1 MRRPAP
7 ARLFGLILLCGTACA
22 PLALAGDRIGS
33 IEIKGRPH
41 NQPPAMA
48 ILGSKH
54 AATPRDYV

>member
-7 ARLFGLILLCGTACA
+7 ARLFGLILLCGTAFA

-41 NQPPAMA
+41 NQPPATPFGA
-48 ILGSKH
+48 QYRPLTFRLGM
-54 AATPRDYV
+54 